1 MIELVERSVAE
12 YEAMLRRWHEGG
24 AVLYC
29 TFLHHCWV
37 PNASTYTGRDTM
49 LGVQRAH
56 RQRPDVSDI
65 LCHVYTTP
73 DGTVW
78 PARPPTTWNCGCQAP
93 TRPWAELPLSLRQL
107 INATRGS
114 LSWERWPNAYGFSI
128 ETIGQ
133 FDRPTAEM
141 PWSEDPTT
149 SVAMRTSLDV
159 LAIVHRLWNIPVE
172 HCYFHA
178 DVSYKSCPGNRVS
191 RAWVYDQLRRRL
203 NMPDETR
210 PDVSE
215 WARPAV
221 ERVKR
226 LGLMSGFPDGT
237 FRGGEPLSREQAAV
251 VVDRLLRLLAPE
263 VD

>member
-12 YEAMLRRWHEGG
+12 YEAMLRRWREGG
-24 AVLYC
+24 AVLHC
-29 TFLHHCWV
+29 SFLHHCWV

-93 TRPWAELPLSLRQL
+93 TRPWAELPLSLRLL
-107 INATRGS
+107 INATRGD
-114 LSWERWPNAYGFSI
+114 LRWDRWPNAYGFSV

-133 FDRPTAEM
+133 FDRPTQEM

-149 SVAMRTSLDV
+149 SVAMKTSLDV
-159 LAIVHRLWNIPVE
+159 LAEVHRIWRIPVG
-172 HCYFHA
+172 HCFFHR
-178 DVSYKSCPGNRVS
+178 DVSHKSCPGNRVS
-191 RAWVYDQLRRRL
+191 REWVHAELRKRL
-203 NMPDETR
+203 EGEPVSDTVKIILGTGPEPEAVIDANAQVEDGTLR
-210 PDVSE
+210 CGGHGKTSQPDVRHGSMKHE
-215 WARPAV
+215 
-221 ERVKR
+221 
-226 LGLMSGFPDGT
+226 SQ
-237 FRGGEPLSREQAAV
+237 RG
-251 VVDRLLRLLAPE
+251 
-263 VD
+263 